1 MRDPAIRSYAESPPY
16 VGGGLRVRYRW
27 PDPSSRAVRKVREQ
41 VQEGGRAL
49 YVLYDPILDSEV
61 LVEALY
67 ADEIWNE
74 NYRRQDGGMLD
85 PFQYDDFQRG
95 GLVTLIPFPSGGPLH
110 ESRWPVPNDRALE
123 AAIAE
128 IRQFNRSARRDLKR
142 NATESYH
149 AQELEAE
156 ARRKD
161 EESLA
166 VADEIAEGV
175 GRDLHFA
182 TSIKS
187 FVPRDIGEN

>member
-27 PDPSSRAVRKVREQ
+27 PAKDSVAVRKIREQ
-41 VQEGGRAL
+41 VQENGRAL
-49 YVLYDPILDSEV
+49 YALYDPLLDCEV

-67 ADEIWNE
+67 ADELWNT
-74 NYRRQDGGMLD
+74 NYRRKDGGMLD

-95 GLVTLIPFPSGGPLH
+95 GLVTLIPFPSGGPIH

-123 AAIAE
+123 EAIAE
-128 IRQFNRSARRDLKR
+128 IRECNRSARSDLKR
-142 NATESYH
+142 NANAGYH
-149 AQELEAE
+149 ALELENQARE
-156 ARRKD
+156 AD
-161 EESLA
+161 EQSLK

-182 TSIKS
+182 TSTKS
-187 FVPRDIGEN
+187 FVPKDIGA